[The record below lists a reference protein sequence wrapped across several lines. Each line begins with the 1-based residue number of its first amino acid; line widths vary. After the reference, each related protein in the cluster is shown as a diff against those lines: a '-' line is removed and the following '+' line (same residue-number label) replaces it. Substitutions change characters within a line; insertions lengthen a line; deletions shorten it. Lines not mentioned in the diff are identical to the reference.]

1 MPVAAA
7 ARVVTQPGVYDL
19 TEQEYHRDPVP
30 GGSLSSTGARKL
42 LPPSC
47 PAKFRYEADHPSPP
61 TRVLDL
67 GTAAHCTVLGI
78 GAPIVEI
85 DAENYRT
92 KAAQEA
98 RDAAH
103 ATGAVPLLPDEYQT
117 VQDMAAA
124 LRQHPIAGALLDPER
139 GGSAERSLFWVDSPT
154 GVWRRARLDWMPDL
168 AGGRR
173 PLIGDYKTA
182 RHVAPEA
189 LRKAIHDHGYHQQ
202 GAWYLDAGAELGL
215 WDDTAVFLLI
225 FQEKEPPYLVTV
237 VEPDPVALRI
247 GRALNRQAIDLYREC
262 SESGHWPGYADDV
275 IRLGLP
281 PWAEARYLEG
291 IQ

>member
-1 MPVAAA
+1 MVS
-7 ARVVTQPGVYDL
+7 QPGVYDL

-61 TRVLDL
+61 TRALDL
-67 GTAAHCTVLGI
+67 GTAAHCVVLGI

-85 DAENYRT
+85 DAGNFRT

-98 RDAAH
+98 RDDAH
-103 ATGAVPLLPDEYQT
+103 ATGAVPLLPDEYRQ
-117 VQDMAAA
+117 VQEMAAA
-124 LRQHPIAGALLDPER
+124 LRQHPIAGALLDPDR
-139 GGSAERSLFWVDSPT
+139 GGSPERSLFWVDGPT
-154 GVWRRARLDWMPDL
+154 RVWRRARLDWMPDL
-168 AGGRR
+168 SSGRR
-173 PLIGDYKTA
+173 PIIGDYKTA
-182 RHVAPEA
+182 RHVSPEA
-189 LRKAIHDHGYHQQ
+189 LRKAIYDRGYHQQ

-247 GRALNRQAIDLYREC
+247 GRALNRQAVDLYREC
-262 SESGHWPGYADDV
+262 SESGRWPGYADDV

-281 PWAEARYLEG
+281 PWAEIRYLEE